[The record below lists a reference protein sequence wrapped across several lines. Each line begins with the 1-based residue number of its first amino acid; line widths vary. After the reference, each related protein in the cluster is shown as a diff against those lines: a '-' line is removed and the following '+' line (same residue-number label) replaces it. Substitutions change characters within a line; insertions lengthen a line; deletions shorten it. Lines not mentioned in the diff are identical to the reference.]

1 MSVQPTTRGWV
12 LYDGDC
18 SFCESLITRLL
29 PILVRN
35 HYAVA
40 KLQESWVR
48 EQFTLDDNEY
58 YRDIR
63 LLLANDE
70 RLAGADVYLRVL
82 REDRLLSP
90 FGYLLSLP
98 LFYQLTKAIYRWV
111 ANNRHRFGGTCAV
124 K

>member
-18 SFCESLITRLL
+18 SFCESLITRVR
-29 PILVRN
+29 PIIDRN

-48 EQFTLDDNEY
+48 EKFNLDDNEY

-70 RLAGADVYLRVL
+70 RLAGADVYLQVL

-98 LFYQLTKAIYRWV
+98 LFYQLTKGIYRLV